1 MISVCIPI
9 HNYYTYPLVRRLV
22 TQRENLSN
30 PEEVEIVCI
39 DVNSSGY
46 YLSQN
51 NGICDLAK
59 YLSLKNDI
67 GRAAIRNLFLKYT
80 HGDWLLYLDADSL
93 VPEHFLKKYLQ
104 QVNGKYDVV
113 VGGRTYDQRGDDD
126 EHRLRYLY
134 GTLHEC
140 LPLKQRN
147 ANPYRSFLACNFMIR
162 RSVMQN
168 ILFDTR
174 IVTYG
179 NEGLLFA
186 YKLEE
191 RRIPILHID
200 NTVINGY
207 VETNV
212 EYLHKAVEEVE
223 GLVQIY
229 DFMWEDQ
236 RFCHTVPLLN
246 DYAKLR
252 RMGLK
257 GLAYR
262 QFCIFRSLMES
273 HFVSG
278 KGISMKR
285 FHHYKLG
292 IFLDRMRSG
301 KKEKEFDYNI

>member
-22 TQRENLSN
+22 TQRDNLSH
-30 PEEVEIVCI
+30 PEEIEIVCI

-46 YLSQN
+46 YLTQN
-51 NGICDLAK
+51 NGICDIAK
-59 YLSLKNDI
+59 YLSLKKDI

-80 HGDWLLYLDADSL
+80 QGDWLLFLDDDSL

-104 QVNGKYDVV
+104 QVNGKADVV
-113 VGGRTYDQRGDDD
+113 VGGRSYDQRGEDE

-134 GTLHEC
+134 GTLHESQ
-140 LPLKQRN
+140 PVAKRN
-147 ANPYRSFLACNFMIR
+147 AKPYRYFLPCNFMIR
-162 RSVMQN
+162 RSVMERV
-168 ILFDTR
+168 LFDNR
-174 IVTYG
+174 IIKYG

-191 RRIPILHID
+191 RKISMLHID
-200 NTVINGY
+200 NAVVNGY

-223 GLVQIY
+223 GLVEIY

-246 DYAKLR
+246 SYAKLQR
-252 RMGLK
+252 LGLK
-257 GLAYR
+257 GLAYL
-262 QFCIFRSLMES
+262 QFKLFRSLMEA

-278 KGISMKR
+278 RGISLKK
-285 FHHYKLG
+285 FHRYKVG
-292 IFLDRMRSG
+292 IFLEKMGYG
-301 KKEKEFDYNI
+301 KKDGE

>member
-22 TQRENLSN
+22 TQRDNLSH
-30 PEEVEIVCI
+30 PEEIEIVCI
-39 DVNSSGY
+39 DANSSGY
-46 YLSQN
+46 YLTQN
-51 NGICDLAK
+51 NGICDIAK
-59 YLSLKNDI
+59 FLSLKKDI

-80 HGDWLLYLDADSL
+80 QGDWLLFLDDDSL

-104 QVNGKYDVV
+104 HVNGKADVV
-113 VGGRTYDQRGDDD
+113 VGGRSYDKRSEDE

-134 GTLHEC
+134 GTHHES
-140 LPLKQRN
+140 LPAAKRN
-147 ANPYRSFLACNFMIR
+147 ANAYRHFLPCNFMIR
-162 RSVMQN
+162 RSVMEHV
-168 ILFDTR
+168 LFDTR
-174 IVTYG
+174 IVKYG

-191 RRIPILHID
+191 RKIPMLHID
-200 NTVINGY
+200 NAVVNGY

-223 GLVQIY
+223 GLVEIY
-229 DFMWEDQ
+229 EYMWEDQ

-246 DYAKLR
+246 SYAKLQ

-257 GLAYR
+257 RLAYL
-262 QFCIFRSLMES
+262 QFKLFRSLIET

-278 KGISMKR
+278 KKISVKM
-285 FHHYKLG
+285 FHRYKVG
-292 IFLDRMRSG
+292 VFLEKMGYG
-301 KKEKEFDYNI
+301 KKDSE